1 MACTYSNCPRC
12 GEDFLF
18 HNTDYYLQRKIIVK
32 GTKKKKLKHQVICQD
47 CDEIEVFVNFF
58 KDEMA
63 TGQYV
68 SIRWVIHKAKN
79 LFEIDREQSKLKEKN
94 RENLEDVF

>member
-1 MACTYSNCPRC
+1 MGFTYSICPRC
-12 GEDFLF
+12 GGDFMCHNSDF
-18 HNTDYYLQRKIIVK
+18 HLERVVIIK
-32 GTKKKKLKHQVICQD
+32 NKKKVKHQVICQD

-63 TGQYV
+63 TGQYE

-79 LFEIDREQSKLKEKN
+79 LFEIDREQTKLNEKN
-94 RENLEDVF
+94 REDLEDVF